1 MFQERDG
8 LIDLM
13 LDFIE
18 AMNKDVKFSRKF
30 SVVQDRDLTGELK
43 DIWNVIQAKR
53 DADKSYYTS
62 LTMGDENSRPDSP
75 PSASL
80 GQQVKHKRYL
90 VSTPSIQ
97 TVLFYLC
104 NKK

>member
-13 LDFIE
+13 MDFIE

-62 LTMGDENSRPDSP
+62 QTMGDENSRPNSP

-80 GQQVKHKRYL
+80 SQQVKHKR
-90 VSTPSIQ
+90 
-97 TVLFYLC
+97 
-104 NKK
+104 

>member
-1 MFQERDG
+1 MNSTEAIFQERDG

-80 GQQVKHKRYL
+80 GQQVKHKR
-90 VSTPSIQ
+90 
-97 TVLFYLC
+97 
-104 NKK
+104 